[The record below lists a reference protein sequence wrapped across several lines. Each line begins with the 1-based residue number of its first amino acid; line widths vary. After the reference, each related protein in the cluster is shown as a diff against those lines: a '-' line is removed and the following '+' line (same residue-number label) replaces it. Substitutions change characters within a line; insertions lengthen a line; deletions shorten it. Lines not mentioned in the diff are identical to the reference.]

1 MLLITQIKEERQ
13 SNPPH
18 LYAHFE
24 PKPKSV
30 TADISGLCFL
40 LPQTRGATLN
50 LSQLHPYPIYWALK
64 SSLNS

>member
-18 LYAHFE
+18 LYAHIE

-40 LPQTRGATLN
+40 LPQTRGGDIKFIAITS
-50 LSQLHPYPIYWALK
+50 LSDLLGIEVQP
-64 SSLNS
+64 